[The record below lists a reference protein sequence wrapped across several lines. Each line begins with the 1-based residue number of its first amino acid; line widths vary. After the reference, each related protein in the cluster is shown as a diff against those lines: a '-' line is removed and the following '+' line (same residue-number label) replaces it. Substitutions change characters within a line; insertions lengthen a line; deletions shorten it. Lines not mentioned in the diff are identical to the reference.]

1 MAERAIMQLDQKLAD
16 VEKLMHLVHQCYLQY
31 LPKDGLLRMKIFNKN
46 FEFEDVMDDMD
57 NLHTHVNTGI
67 VTVVWLKQAIAGYT
81 SSVKIAQHRFRSDPK
96 FEPRIRRLNPY
107 SIKFFCETLP
117 LQITNIFLE
126 TNQLYFYAAI
136 SKCVLF

>member
-1 MAERAIMQLDQKLAD
+1 MSKNWCISSTNAI
-16 VEKLMHLVHQCYLQY
+16 CSIF
-31 LPKDGLLRMKIFNKN
+31 RRIFNKN

-126 TNQLYFYAAI
+126 TNQLYFYTAI
-136 SKCVLF
+136 SKCVLFWWINGTASIKIHIYLYI